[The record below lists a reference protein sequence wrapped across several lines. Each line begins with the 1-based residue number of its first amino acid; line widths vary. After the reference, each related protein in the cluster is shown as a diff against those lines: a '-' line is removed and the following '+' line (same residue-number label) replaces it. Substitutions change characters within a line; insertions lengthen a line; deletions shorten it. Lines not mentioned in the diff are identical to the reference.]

1 MLDKKALRAR
11 MRALRDAI
19 PAAQRAEWSRRICEQ
34 AIALP
39 AYCAARVAHCFLP
52 IQSEVDTRP
61 ILEHALAHG
70 KRLAAPVFVKGSDE
84 TPCAEIVSLDD
95 EAFETGRFNLRTP
108 KVMKRV
114 ALAEIDLVF
123 VPLLAFAVAQG
134 ASPAPQAGTICRLG
148 YGVGY
153 YDRLL
158 SRLRANTPKIGLAF
172 ALQRVTEMPTEAHD
186 ILLDAVIT
194 EEGCLIG
201 AL

>member
-1 MLDKKALRAR
+1 MLDKKTLRAR
-11 MRALRDAI
+11 MRTLRDAI

-34 AIALP
+34 ATALP
-39 AYCAARVAHCFLP
+39 AYHVARVAHCFLS

-61 ILEHALAHG
+61 ILEHTLAHG
-70 KRLAAPVFVKGSDE
+70 KRLAVPVFVKGSDE
-84 TPCAEIVSLDD
+84 TPCAEILSLDD

-114 ALAEIDLVF
+114 ALTEIDLVF
-123 VPLLAFAVAQG
+123 VPLLAFAIPED
-134 ASPAPQAGTICRLG
+134 ASHSGKICRLG

-158 SRLRANTPKIGLAF
+158 SRLRADAPKIGLAF
-172 ALQRVTEMPTEAHD
+172 ALQRVTGMPMEAHD
-186 ILLDAVIT
+186 IRLDAVIT
-194 EEGCLIG
+194 EEGCLTG